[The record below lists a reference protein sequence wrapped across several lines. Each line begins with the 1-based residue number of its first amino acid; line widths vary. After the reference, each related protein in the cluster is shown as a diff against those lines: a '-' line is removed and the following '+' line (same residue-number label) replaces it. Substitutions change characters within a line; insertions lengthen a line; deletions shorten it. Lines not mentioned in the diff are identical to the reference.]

1 MKKEQPAERKEPEEE
16 DTRSQRG
23 KKQHT
28 RCLRP
33 QTFEETPKGF
43 ESLLTANKADTIL
56 QRVQMAFNLRDS
68 KRKELH

>member
-16 DTRSQRG
+16 G

-33 QTFEETPKGF
+33 QTFEETPKDF

-56 QRVQMAFNLRDS
+56 QRVQMALNLRDS